1 MRPPIMRIPYTDP
14 FAHPTIIPPTATTLT
29 GAVTALQNFLTA
41 QPPSGLP
48 PTTAILSGAGLSVAS
63 GLADYRGPAGTYR
76 VNKSYRPIYHHE
88 FLSSH
93 EARKRY
99 WARSYLGWPTLHQ
112 ARPNAGH
119 HAVRDLARLG
129 LVSAVVTQNVDS
141 FHPRA
146 HPATPTVELHG
157 YLRATVCTSCRAEFP
172 RDRFQEELAR
182 LNPVWAVFLK
192 EAIGSGALATED
204 PREKEARGVR
214 MNPDGDVDVP
224 GAPYSTFRYPACP
237 TCREEPP
244 VVEGGGRAVVEV
256 DDDGA
261 WRPTS
266 TAGVLKPAVVMFGE
280 SISAE
285 VKRAAEEAVDGAGRL
300 LVLATSLATYS
311 AWRLAKRATDRGMP
325 IAIVN
330 MGGVRGEEAFFSGI
344 DPHQTGSRGVRVE
357 ESTERLLPTLVE
369 ELRRS
374 GLRSSDVSPPGMSSG
389 NGEAAVFKDM
399 LARPRKLSR
408 GGDKLFSQACSLSAS
423 PVPSSFSTSTSSP
436 LCSFSTTSRSKPT
449 LTSARR
455 VNASKSFFSEIIWT
469 DMEPISRKMQI
480 KKVAGFQSLDFF
492 LGLVGFS
499 EGRRNLGTIDF
510 QNEGR
515 ATSGTTELMYLA
527 PRSATTVVRR
537 VAGARSARCIGKR
550 FIVAAALS
558 LHTTSPMD
566 TPQAQADAVRAAVTS
581 VSTCTPAIAAL
592 LKSLV
597 LSTDDASTAKGAVPR
612 PRANT
617 AAPVNARRP
626 ATAASGTKDELTLK
640 EKALFATVVVNA
652 LLKAFA
658 EASKVPPSSAT
669 DSSRRTAPAENEPVN
684 ATGKTAL
691 RRSLS
696 APSVPLQPRPATAL
710 TKTISGV
717 NKSPPDAKQARDPS
731 RATNMANLLSAAECA
746 RVALASLRQ
755 IQDSGKTSFMPLQ
768 LETAMAH
775 LITKIAALGLY
786 EQAIKELRILRKRL
800 GVAAPTKPE
809 PAKGRWTPA
818 PDPKNT
824 PQTVTELLDFGTAK
838 LSSEALGLVIIA
850 QTSVLQMLSAGNKP
864 SSIDAALPY
873 LRHDNKSS
881 PINICL
887 SLAEDAT
894 VDNAKMARAL
904 ERIAYF
910 LLVMAGSPA
919 SSEDTT
925 AQDPRLSPSP
935 ATAFELQALAVEAR
949 LHWWRLAKRQG
960 DVDKDIV
967 LPFSRYMAAFA
978 RRAKADLATVHTTC
992 RDTFARIKQQYE
1004 AQNFAPSQGS
1014 RSPLTQIFQ
1023 TLAGLARR
1031 TGHLGA
1037 ADRLVSQIREG
1048 LDPKEDS
1055 AVKMVSVAAQLLAIR
1070 LKTPA
1075 KLANN
1080 DDLLSE
1086 VVTGIQAP
1094 LRGDYVQLDQL
1105 LEDVCAARK
1114 AATALLYALHKG
1126 DDLGIVPSEK
1136 TKELLETL
1144 LLQCPRFCLRWMGKP
1159 PGPTSSTK
1167 EYLRYEQRRQ
1177 QMQETVQY
1185 TLDSTFMV
1193 LKMALDQNR
1202 MSWTTMETILEN
1214 CSTLM
1219 EYLGT
1224 SSTTEAASNNYPK
1237 ISHFYYLQFAA
1248 LRKESTD
1255 PTDAAPMRALRKS
1268 VECMKSRPSVEK
1280 EKAQLDIKLEKLAD
1294 VYETL
1299 GREKE
1304 ALEALKML
1312 RNSLLDDGV
1321 LAEAAQALQ
1330 TESISAVWDQP
1341 GKRDVLSR
1349 TLVSIADLEKGW
1361 VDWTGDRPEM
1371 EQAAALE
1378 HHLHFIL
1385 RTSQRQEDDVTLQHP
1400 VVDTLLR
1407 TYIPTRF
1414 PIRRFRVLIDLLF
1427 LELGRGGFSELASV
1441 ARDASEL
1448 EESGPFGEDA
1458 GLATFIPHMK
1468 ALYHSLTALS
1478 DACHDIGTI
1487 QRSLSAWQSIVASCR
1502 DKAQLEKKVDDLDGL
1517 LSHLQSI
1524 VDFLRMKGHDTV
1536 LATAL
1541 ELSADISRVA
1551 DGSTTDSLI
1560 HHSGCLAL
1568 QYTNL
1573 GQSSKAEDI
1582 FARAQGYVE
1591 ACQEPGESVASFH
1604 LAFAEHLVTL
1614 GNFKKAEDQL
1624 HHAQAAFAAGQAAR
1638 SMTLTQRKYVAAS
1651 ASYLHSVIALERGDS
1666 HHALIYARE
1675 SIRGLFQ
1682 DWLRLEAQL
1691 KSRSS
1696 PDVSMTDAS
1705 SANLSTTDPL
1715 AGGGNR
1721 GPQFWRL
1728 FYMLFRNM
1736 LQLSSIYAHM
1746 GMYVETFYYAEQAQK
1761 LARSSGSELY
1771 RAQCAAWMGSLYAKA
1786 AEPKKSLEMLELA
1799 MGLLPEEGG
1808 GSYGLAVLSCEI
1820 SSLYLHLKN
1829 TEGADLMRAKAEAF
1843 VAALGE
1849 RGGVEMA
1856 ALEEGVGKLAIE
1868 EKPAART
1875 TRRVVRQPAVVKT
1888 TTTTVTRT
1896 TRAAPVR
1903 TAKAVVPVRGRAA
1916 ATSKAKAV
1924 VALPKQVVVIEDPLL
1939 AKLRASILVQNA
1951 ASLLERK
1958 EWMAALAV
1966 FGEAAEAS
1974 KASSMV
1980 PASQVA
1986 MAACLM
1992 GMSMDQMAKDPVFS
2006 VIQDSTISFPSVSM
2020 AADKEMAVGMASPPG
2035 KGRVVAP
2042 RGGSKEATRG
2052 YVENLKQAQDYLV
2065 EAHSVATLSGDS
2077 DLVYRISCLL
2087 QNIGLLLSATS
2098 SKARGFGSGH
2108 TSFSVE
2114 FARNTAWRRER
2125 RALCLEKTKPE
2136 FDGYSWPPSL
2146 QSTKPRRS
2154 SLGLM
2159 LDLCRIQRD
2168 YIDILPKS
2176 WSVISLSLSEN
2187 NHDLCIRKFQAG
2199 HTPFLLRLPLE
2210 RASSR
2215 DLDTDVFNFQQGRAE
2230 MLNIIA
2236 DANESSHDSKDKD
2249 MSVKGAKTRWWEER
2263 EALDLRLKDLLENIE
2278 QIWLGGFRGIFSQ
2291 HARRTDLLARFHK
2304 SFLNILDRHLPSR
2317 RQVRGKKTKA
2327 TPKVTLDPRILDL
2340 FIGLGDSTAPGVDF
2354 DDELTD
2360 LLYFVVDILQF
2371 HGETN
2376 AYDEIDFDSMV
2387 VESFDALAAYHMAAN
2402 ATPPPPATQHHTILL
2417 LDKALHAFPWESLP
2431 CLQPCAVSRMPNLDC
2446 LRRAVK
2452 EQRRPAS
2459 NPDAAPEGHHA
2470 KAASGSYILN
2480 PSSDLPAT
2488 QETFT
2493 APLAA
2498 HLPTFSSIVARP
2510 PTEDE
2515 FESILTTNDIL
2526 LYFGHGSGGQYIR
2539 SRTVRRLEPRCR
2551 ATVLLMGCSSAHL
2564 AEAGEFEVYGP
2575 AWNYMMA
2582 GCPAAVG
2589 TLWDVTD
2596 RDIDRLAGR
2605 VVEEWG
2611 LVPVGGFPVEAK
2623 TRGKD
2628 WGATGRGPVRERE
2641 RAERAGRVS
2650 LVEAVGRGRE
2660 ACRFRYL
2667 TGAAAVVYGVPVYL
2681 DKGV

>member
-1 MRPPIMRIPYTDP
+1 MRIPYTDP
-14 FAHPTIIPPTATTLT
+14 FAHPTITPPTARSLP
-29 GAVTALQNFLTA
+29 GAVAALQTFLTA
-41 QPPSGLP
+41 PLPSGLP

-88 FLSSH
+88 FLASH

-119 HAVRDLARLG
+119 YAVRELARLG

-157 YLRATVCTSCRAEFP
+157 YLRATVCTSCRGEFP

-182 LNPVWAVFLK
+182 LNPVWAVFLS
-192 EAIGSGALATED
+192 EAVGSGALATED
-204 PREKEARGVR
+204 PREKEQRGVR

-237 TCREEPP
+237 RCKEEPP
-244 VVEGGGRAVVEV
+244 MMEGGRRGVVEV

-280 SISAE
+280 SISVQ
-285 VKRAAEEAVDGAGRL
+285 VKQAAEEAVDGAGRL

-330 MGGVRGEEAFFSGI
+330 MGGVRGEEAFFAGL
-344 DPHQTGSRGVRVE
+344 DPQQTGRQGVRVE

-374 GLRSSDVSPPGMSSG
+374 GLRSLDDSRPGMPSG
-389 NGEAAVFKDM
+389 DGEAAVFKD
-399 LARPRKLSR
+399 LL
-408 GGDKLFSQACSLSAS
+408 
-423 PVPSSFSTSTSSP
+423 
-436 LCSFSTTSRSKPT
+436 KPI

-455 VNASKSFFSEIIWT
+455 VNASNSFLSAIIWM
-469 DMEPISRKMQI
+469 DMEPISRKMTM
-480 KKVAGFQSLDFF
+480 KKVAGFHSLDFF
-492 LGLVGFS
+492 LLLLGFS
-499 EGRRNLGTIDF
+499 ERRRNFGTMDF
-510 QNEGR
+510 QNEGW
-515 ATSGTTELMYLA
+515 ATSGTTELTKWA
-527 PRSATTVVRR
+527 PRSAAAGVRR
-537 VAGARSARCIGKR
+537 AEGARSALRIGKR
-550 FIVAAALS
+550 FIVAV
-558 LHTTSPMD
+558 
-566 TPQAQADAVRAAVTS
+566 AQADAVRTAVTS
-581 VSTCTPAIAAL
+581 VSTCTPATVAL
-592 LKSLV
+592 LKSLLV
-597 LSTDDASTAKGAVPR
+597 STDDAPTAKAAPR

-617 AAPVNARRP
+617 AAPVNARRA
-626 ATAASGTKDELTLK
+626 ATAASAAKKELTLK
-640 EKALFATVVVNA
+640 EKANFATAVINV
-652 LLKAFA
+652 LLKALT
-658 EASKVPPSSAT
+658 EASRGPPTTAT
-669 DSSRRTAPAENEPVN
+669 DPSRRPAPAENEPVK
-684 ATGKTAL
+684 ATGKNTL

-696 APSVPLQPRPATAL
+696 APSTPLQPRPATAL
-710 TKTISGV
+710 TKTLSGA
-717 NKSPPDAKQARDPS
+717 NKSPPGTKHGREPS
-731 RATNMANLLSAAECA
+731 RATNTANLLSAAECA

-755 IQDSGKTSFMPLQ
+755 IQDSGKSTFVPLQ
-768 LETAMAH
+768 LETAMSH
-775 LITKIAALGLY
+775 LITKLTTLGLH
-786 EQAIKELRILRKRL
+786 EQAIKEMRILRKRL
-800 GVAAPTKPE
+800 GGAAPTKPE
-809 PAKGRWTPA
+809 PAKGRRTPA
-818 PDPKNT
+818 PDTKSA
-824 PQTVTELLDFGTAK
+824 PQTVSELLDFGTAK
-838 LSSEALGLVIIA
+838 LSSEALSLVVIA
-850 QTSVLQMLSAGNKP
+850 QTNVLQILSGGNKP
-864 SSIDAALPY
+864 SSIDAALPN
-873 LRHDNKSS
+873 LRHDKKSS
-881 PINICL
+881 PTNICL
-887 SLAEDAT
+887 TLAEDT
-894 VDNAKMARAL
+894 TTNSAKIERAL

-910 LLVMAGSPA
+910 LLVMAGSPSSNEDA
-919 SSEDTT
+919 S

-935 ATAFELQALAVEAR
+935 ATVFELQVTALEAR
-949 LHWWRLAKRQG
+949 LHWWRIAKHQG

-978 RRAKADLATVHTTC
+978 RRAKADLDTVHTTC
-992 RDTFARIKQQYE
+992 RDTFSRLKRQYE
-1004 AQNFAPSQGS
+1004 AQNLTPSGGS
-1014 RSPLTQIFQ
+1014 RSPLNQILQ

-1031 TGHLGA
+1031 TGHLDT
-1037 ADRLVSQIREG
+1037 ADRLVSKIREG
-1048 LDPKEDS
+1048 LDPKEDT
-1055 AVKMVSVAAQLLAIR
+1055 AAKMISVAAQLLAIR
-1070 LKTPA
+1070 LKNPA
-1075 KLANN
+1075 QLAEN

-1086 VVTGIQAP
+1086 VVAGIQAP
-1094 LRGDYVQLDQL
+1094 LRGDYAQLDEL

-1114 AATALLYALHKG
+1114 AATALLYALHRG
-1126 DDLGIVPSEK
+1126 DDLGVEPPEK
-1136 TKELLETL
+1136 TRDLLETL
-1144 LLQCPRFCLRWMGKP
+1144 ILQCPRFCLRWMGKP

-1177 QMQETVQY
+1177 QMQETIQP

-1193 LKMALDQNR
+1193 LKIALDKNR
-1202 MSWTTMETILEN
+1202 MSWTAMETILES

-1219 EYLGT
+1219 DYLGT
-1224 SSTTEAASNNYPK
+1224 LSTTESGSSNYPK
-1237 ISHFYYLQFAA
+1237 ISHFYYLQFAS
-1248 LRKESTD
+1248 LRKASTD
-1255 PTDAAPMRALRKS
+1255 PKDAAPMRALRKS
-1268 VECMKSRPSVEK
+1268 VECMKNRPSAEK
-1280 EKAQLDIKLEKLAD
+1280 ERAQLDIKLEKLAD
-1294 VYETL
+1294 VYEAL

-1304 ALEALKML
+1304 ALGVLEML
-1312 RNSLLDDGV
+1312 RTSLLEDGV

-1330 TESISAVWDQP
+1330 ADSLRVVWGQQ

-1349 TLVSIADLEKGW
+1349 TLVSISEMGKAW
-1361 VDWTGDRPEM
+1361 VDWTGDRPEP
-1371 EQAAALE
+1371 EQAVALE

-1385 RTSQRQEDDVTLQHP
+1385 RTSQRQENDVTLQHP

-1427 LELGRGGFSELASV
+1427 LELGKDGFSELVSV
-1441 ARDASEL
+1441 ARDAAEL
-1448 EESGPFGEDA
+1448 EENGPLWEDA
-1458 GLATFIPHMK
+1458 GLAAFIPHMK

-1478 DACHDIGTI
+1478 DACCDIGII
-1487 QRSLSAWQSIVASCR
+1487 QRSLSAWQSITASCQDR
-1502 DKAQLEKKVDDLDGL
+1502 AQLEKRVDDVEGL
-1517 LSHLQSI
+1517 LCHLQSV
-1524 VDFLRMKGHDTV
+1524 VDFLRMKGHDSV

-1560 HHSGCLAL
+1560 HHSASLAL

-1573 GQSSKAEDI
+1573 GQSSKADDM

-1591 ACQEPGESVASFH
+1591 VCQDPGESVASFH

-1614 GNFKKAEDQL
+1614 GNFKKAEEQL
-1624 HHAQAAFAAGQAAR
+1624 HHAQAAFIAGQAVK

-1651 ASYLHSVIALERGDS
+1651 ASYLHSLIALERGDS
-1666 HHALIYARE
+1666 HHALVYARE
-1675 SIRGLFQ
+1675 SIRALFQ
-1682 DWLRLEAQL
+1682 DWLKLEVQIKA
-1691 KSRSS
+1691 KAS
-1696 PDVSMTDAS
+1696 PDVSMADAS
-1705 SANLSTTDPL
+1705 STTLSSVTTTEPS
-1715 AGGGNR
+1715 AAGNR

-1728 FYMLFRNM
+1728 FHMLFRNM
-1736 LQLSSIYAHM
+1736 LQVSSIYAHM
-1746 GMYVETFYYAEQAQK
+1746 GMFVETVYYAEQAQK
-1761 LARSSGSELY
+1761 LAKGSGSELY
-1771 RAQCAAWMGSLYAKA
+1771 NAQCAAWMGSLYAKA
-1786 AEPKKSLEMLELA
+1786 AKPQKSLEMLELA
-1799 MGLLPEEGG
+1799 MSLLPDETG
-1808 GSYGLAVLSCEI
+1808 GSYSLAVLSCEI

-1829 TEGADLMRAKAEAF
+1829 TEGADLMLAKAEAF
-1843 VAALGE
+1843 VAALKSKAGAPAKSD
-1849 RGGVEMA
+1849 MA
-1856 ALEEGVGKLAIE
+1856 VLEDGVGNLNIDD
-1868 EKPAART
+1868 KPPART
-1875 TRRVVRQPAVVKT
+1875 TRRTVRQPPVAKT
-1888 TTTTVTRT
+1888 TATKAK
-1896 TRAAPVR
+1896 AAPAK
-1903 TAKAVVPVRGRAA
+1903 AKAVAPSRARAA
-1916 ATSKAKAV
+1916 APSKAKAV
-1924 VALPKQVVVIEDPLL
+1924 AAPPKPVVVLEDPLL
-1939 AKLRASILVQNA
+1939 AKLRASILVQSA
-1951 ASLLERK
+1951 AALLERK
-1958 EWMAALAV
+1958 EWTAALAV

-1974 KASSMV
+1974 KASSLV

-2006 VIQDSTISFPSVSM
+2006 VIQDSTISFPAVST
-2020 AADKEMAVGMASPPG
+2020 ASDKEMAVGTASPPG
-2035 KGRVVAP
+2035 KGRVAAP

-2077 DLVYRISCLL
+2077 DLVHRISCLL

-2098 SKARGFGSGH
+2098 SKARAFAAGH

-2125 RALCLEKTKPE
+2125 RALYLEKTKPE
-2136 FDGYSWPPSL
+2136 FDGHSWPPSL
-2146 QSTKPRRS
+2146 HANKPRRS

-2199 HTPFLLRLPLE
+2199 QTPFLLRLPLE

-2230 MLNIIA
+2230 MLEIIA
-2236 DANESSHDSKDKD
+2236 QANETSHDAKDKD
-2249 MSVKGAKTRWWEER
+2249 MSAKGAKTRWWEER

-2291 HARRTDLLARFHK
+2291 HARRTDLLARFQK

-2317 RQVRGKKTKA
+2317 RQVRGKKSKTAPKA
-2327 TPKVTLDPRILDL
+2327 KVTLDPRILDL

-2387 VESFDALAAYHMAAN
+2387 VESFDALQAYHMAAH
-2402 ATPPPPATQHHTILL
+2402 ATPPPSPTSQQQHHTILL
-2417 LDKALHAFPWESLP
+2417 LDKPLHAFPWESLP

-2446 LRRAVK
+2446 LRRVVRD
-2452 EQRRPAS
+2452 QPSPNGHYAS
-2459 NPDAAPEGHHA
+2459 ST
-2470 KAASGSYILN
+2470 SGTYILN
-2480 PSSDLPAT
+2480 PSSDLPTT
-2488 QETFT
+2488 QSTFS

-2498 HLPTFSSIVARP
+2498 HLPPTWASIVARP
-2510 PTEDE
+2510 PTEPE
-2515 FESILTTNDIL
+2515 FEQVLTEKDIL
-2526 LYFGHGSGGQYIR
+2526 LYFGHGSGAQYIR
-2539 SRTVRRLEPRCR
+2539 ARTVRRLEPRCR

-2564 AEAGEFEVYGP
+2564 TEAGEFEVYGP

-2596 RDIDRLAGR
+2596 RDIDRFGAR

-2611 LVPVGGFPVEAK
+2611 LVGVGSFPAEERSK
-2623 TRGKD
+2623 GGKD
-2628 WGATGRGPVRERE
+2628 WGAMGRGERTRERE
-2641 RAERAGRVS
+2641 TGERAGRVS

-2667 TGAAAVVYGVPVYL
+2667 TGAAAVVYGVPVYVE
-2681 DKGV
+2681 KGE